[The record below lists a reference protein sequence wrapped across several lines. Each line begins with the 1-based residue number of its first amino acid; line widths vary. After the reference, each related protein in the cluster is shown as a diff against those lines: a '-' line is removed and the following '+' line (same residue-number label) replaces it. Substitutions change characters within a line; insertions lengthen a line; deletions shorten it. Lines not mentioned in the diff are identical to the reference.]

1 LTRFHSIDYLP
12 AHMMDGRTRVDA
24 TTAMSTGGEVTE
36 SALEALEARSPHG
49 VTSAQVVAFFQ
60 EHGVRLSE
68 ATFRRYVQLGF
79 LPRCR
84 RVGRK
89 GRHQGSQ
96 GIYPTVVVRR
106 LHEVKRLLDQQLT
119 IEEIRGLFRV
129 REDDVQEVRERLAA
143 IVSAVEDQLRESPD
157 EILARH
163 LDELRATIGTLEQG
177 LRLVAADVSRGRQ
190 RARMA
195 V

>member
-1 LTRFHSIDYLP
+1 
-12 AHMMDGRTRVDA
+12 MMDGRTRMDE
-24 TTAMSTGGEVTE
+24 TTASGVGGDV
-36 SALEALEARSPHG
+36 SDSAIAALETRCPAG

-60 EHGVRLSE
+60 DHGVRLSE

-96 GIYPTVVVRR
+96 GIYPAVVVRR
-106 LHEVKRLLDQQLT
+106 LAEVKRLLEQDRT
-119 IEEIRGLFRV
+119 IDEIRAMFRV
-129 REDDVQEVRERLAA
+129 REDDVQEVRERLGT
-143 IVSAVEDQLRESPD
+143 IVAAVEEQLRESPD
-157 EILARH
+157 EILACH
-163 LDELRATIGTLEQG
+163 LAELRRAVDVLETG
-177 LRLVAADVSRGRQ
+177 LRQVAADVARGRMH
-190 RARMA
+190 ARMA

>member
-1 LTRFHSIDYLP
+1 MVRRL
-12 AHMMDGRTRVDA
+12 
-24 TTAMSTGGEVTE
+24 GGNVEE
-36 SALEALEARSPHG
+36 SAIAALEARCPAG

-96 GIYPTVVVRR
+96 GIYPTVVLRR
-106 LHEVKRLLDQQLT
+106 LAEVKRLLEQELT
-119 IEEIRGLFRV
+119 IDEIRAMFRV
-129 REDDVQEVRERLAA
+129 REDDVQEVRERLGA
-143 IVSAVEDQLRESPD
+143 IVAAVEEQLRDNPD
-157 EILARH
+157 EILDRH
-163 LDELRATIGTLEQG
+163 LAELRRSIEALETG
-177 LRLVAADVSRGRQ
+177 LRQVAADVARGRM

>member
-1 LTRFHSIDYLP
+1 
-12 AHMMDGRTRVDA
+12 MDDNA
-24 TTAMSTGGEVTE
+24 TT
-36 SALEALEARSPHG
+36 SADGDVPEGTLAALEARWPNG

-60 EHGVRLSE
+60 GCGVRLSE

-89 GRHQGSQ
+89 GKHRGSQ

-106 LHEVKRLLDQQLT
+106 LAEVKRLLDEGRT

-143 IVSAVEDQLRESPD
+143 ILGALEDQLRETPD
-157 EILARH
+157 EILAR
-163 LDELRATIGTLEQG
+163 DVAELRGTVAALESG
-177 LRLVAADVSRGRQ
+177 LRRVAADVARGRL
-190 RARMA
+190 RAQMA